1 MSDAPLGT
9 QAKALAINLEPAQ
22 YGAFA
27 EIGAGQEVA
36 RWFFRVGGAAG
47 TVAKTISAYDKSVSD
62 HRYGPVDR
70 YVSRRRLEAMLAQE
84 YARLVDEI
92 GPTRG
97 EHTTFFAFAD
107 TVATRSY
114 SRQEDGDGWL
124 GIRFQTAPRGEPSD
138 ILIHVRLHDKESVR
152 EQEAL
157 GVLGVNLVYGAF
169 HHHADPEALI
179 GSLLDSLTRERV
191 DVDMLRFS
199 GPAFAGVDNRLTSLK
214 LVETG
219 LADATMFTADG
230 EVVHP
235 SELLYGRPVLVERG
249 SFRPATTLT
258 LHMLE
263 RAREQFASDVAA
275 EGAEPVVLMEM
286 TLRNLAEGGG
296 IDYADFLARV
306 EILRALGNSVLIS
319 NFGLYFHL
327 VEYLARVTKKS
338 IGLALGVPSL
348 REIGD
353 EKYYVDLPG
362 GLLEAMGRLF
372 RSNVKVYVHPYRDPV
387 SGGIVTLE
395 TAPSRPRFRHLKA
408 FLLEGGHL
416 AAISGYAEDLL
427 ALSPPDVLAMI
438 QSGDP
443 AWEAM
448 VPSPVVAT
456 IKRERLFGYRD
467 PEPHID
473 TE

>member
-1 MSDAPLGT
+1 MSAAPPTT
-9 QAKALAINLEPAQ
+9 QAKALAVNLEPAQ

-47 TVAKTISAYDKSVSD
+47 TVAKTISAYDKAVSD

-84 YARLVDEI
+84 YERLLDDL
-92 GPTRG
+92 GSTRG
-97 EHTTFFAFAD
+97 ERTTFFAFAD

-114 SRQEDGDGWL
+114 SRQEDGEGWL
-124 GIRFQTAPRGEPSD
+124 GIRFQTAPGTAPSD
-138 ILIHVRLHDKESVR
+138 ILLHVRLHDKESVR

-157 GVLGVNLVYGAF
+157 GILGVNLVYGAF
-169 HHHADPEALI
+169 HHDADPEALI
-179 GSLLDSLTRERV
+179 GSLLDGLTRERV
-191 DVDMLRFS
+191 DVDLLQLS
-199 GPAFAGVDNRLTSLK
+199 GPAFAGVDNRVTSLK
-214 LVETG
+214 LVQAG
-219 LADATMFTADG
+219 LGDATMFTADG
-230 EVVHP
+230 AVVHP
-235 SELLYGRPVLVERG
+235 SELLYGKPVLVERG
-249 SFRPATTLT
+249 SFRPVTTLT

-263 RAREQFASDVAA
+263 RARAQFGGDVAD

-286 TLRNLAEGGG
+286 TLRNLADGGG

-319 NFGLYFHL
+319 NFGRYFHL

-353 EKYYVDLPG
+353 EKYYADLPG

-372 RSNVKVYVHPYRDPV
+372 RSNVKVYVYPYRDPG
-387 SGGIVTLE
+387 SGEVVTLE
-395 TAPSRPRFRHLKA
+395 ALPVQARFRHLKA

-416 AAISGYAEDLL
+416 AAIRGYAEDLL
-427 ALSPPDVLAMI
+427 ALAPADVLAMI
-438 QSGDP
+438 QSGDC
-443 AWEAM
+443 AWEGM
-448 VPSPVVAT
+448 VPPPVVEA

-467 PEPHID
+467 RSE
-473 TE
+473 